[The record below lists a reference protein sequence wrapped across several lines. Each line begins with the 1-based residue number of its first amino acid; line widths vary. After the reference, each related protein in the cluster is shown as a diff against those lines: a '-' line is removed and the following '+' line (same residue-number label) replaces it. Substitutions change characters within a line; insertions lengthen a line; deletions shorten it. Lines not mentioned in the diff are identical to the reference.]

1 MFKRARAEIF
11 DRNREVGIS
20 NVTTAASLVTF
31 PVLAGIL
38 GGVVPSVRT
47 PSAAMVSGVQH
58 FAAGIVMAAV
68 AGEVLPDLRSRG
80 PLWLIVVG
88 FSAGVAVLV
97 ALRRFDG
104 HGEHQDGDDVGEL
117 PVGFLTVVAVD
128 LFIDGLLVA
137 TGATVSSRTAIII
150 TIALT
155 VEVLFLGLA
164 VALRLAGSG
173 MPRIRAAA
181 TTSALSLVIAVG
193 GVSGAVAL
201 GRAGNTV
208 LTLVLAFAAAALLAG
223 RGGTA
228 CRGARNAGAAMDGR
242 DVLCRISDLVRPGGD
257 GMILDA
263 SLSRQ
268 PCRCSSMAEHQ
279 LPKLNTR
286 VRFPSSAPM

>member
-193 GVSGAVAL
+193 GVPGAVAL

-208 LTLVLAFAAAALLAG
+208 LTLVLAFAAAALLWLVVEELLVEAHETPERPWMAVMFFAG
-223 RGGTA
+223 F
-228 CRGARNAGAAMDGR
+228 
-242 DVLCRISDLVRPGGD
+242 L
-257 GMILDA
+257 ILYG
-263 SLSRQ
+263 LGV
-268 PCRCSSMAEHQ
+268 ME
-279 LPKLNTR
+279 
-286 VRFPSSAPM
+286 

>member
-173 MPRIRAAA
+173 MPRIRP
-181 TTSALSLVIAVG
+181 
-193 GVSGAVAL
+193 
-201 GRAGNTV
+201 R
-208 LTLVLAFAAAALLAG
+208 
-223 RGGTA
+223 
-228 CRGARNAGAAMDGR
+228 
-242 DVLCRISDLVRPGGD
+242 RP
-257 GMILDA
+257 
-263 SLSRQ
+263 Q
-268 PCRCSSMAEHQ
+268 
-279 LPKLNTR
+279 
-286 VRFPSSAPM
+286 AP

>member
-88 FSAGVAVLV
+88 FSAG
-97 ALRRFDG
+97 
-104 HGEHQDGDDVGEL
+104 
-117 PVGFLTVVAVD
+117 VAVD

-208 LTLVLAFAAAALLAG
+208 LTLVLAFAAAALLWLVVEELLVEAHETPERPWMAVMFFAG
-223 RGGTA
+223 F
-228 CRGARNAGAAMDGR
+228 
-242 DVLCRISDLVRPGGD
+242 L
-257 GMILDA
+257 ILYG
-263 SLSRQ
+263 LGV
-268 PCRCSSMAEHQ
+268 ME
-279 LPKLNTR
+279 
-286 VRFPSSAPM
+286 

>member
-104 HGEHQDGDDVGEL
+104 HVEHQDGDDVGEL

-208 LTLVLAFAAAALLAG
+208 LTLVLAFAAAALLWLVVEELLVEAHETPERPWMAVMFFAG
-223 RGGTA
+223 F
-228 CRGARNAGAAMDGR
+228 
-242 DVLCRISDLVRPGGD
+242 L
-257 GMILDA
+257 ILYG
-263 SLSRQ
+263 LGV
-268 PCRCSSMAEHQ
+268 ME
-279 LPKLNTR
+279 
-286 VRFPSSAPM
+286 